1 MALNEEQIARA
12 AELLAGSH
20 SEKQTLAALPEDCQP
35 ATAADAM
42 AIQMAL
48 NEKNGVD
55 PGGWKVGFTS
65 AALLEKAGAIGPML
79 GAMPKRLIQQS
90 PATFSRGEFTR
101 PVIEFEI
108 GYRMGAALPPRAEAY
123 TEEEALAAVD
133 SAIIGIEVADAHF
146 DDIFSQPIPSLIAD
160 NGVAGGFVAGPDIP
174 DWRERDLTD
183 IAIAMFAD
191 GEEAGEGF
199 EREARCDAAWVLT
212 WTANKVA
219 QYGAG
224 LKAGDYVTTGA
235 AAPPAF
241 LGDESTWQGRF
252 EGIGE
257 VTVSFTD

>member
-1 MALNEEQIARA
+1 MALNEQQIAQA
-12 AELLAGSH
+12 VELLAASH
-20 SEKQTLAALPEDCQP
+20 RDKQPLAALPDDVQP

-48 NEKNGVD
+48 NEIIGVD

-79 GAMPKRLIQQS
+79 GAMPKNLIQTS
-90 PATFSRGEFTR
+90 PAAFNRSDFTV

-108 GYRMGAALPPRAEAY
+108 GYRMGADLPPRDGDYSQDEV
-123 TEEEALAAVD
+123 LAAVD
-133 SAIIGIEVADAHF
+133 SAIVGIEIADPHYEEV
-146 DDIFSQPIPSLIAD
+146 FSQPIPSLIAD

-174 DWRERDLTD
+174 DWRARDLTE
-183 IAIAMFAD
+183 IAIETFAD
-191 GEEAGEGF
+191 GEKVGDGFPREG
-199 EREARCDAAWVLT
+199 RCDAAWVLT

-241 LGDESTWQGRF
+241 LDGRSEWQGRF
-252 EGIGE
+252 DGIGE
-257 VTVSFTD
+257 VTVRFTG

>member
-1 MALNEEQIARA
+1 MALNEQQIAQA
-12 AELLAGSH
+12 VELLAGSH
-20 SEKQTLAALPEDCQP
+20 RHKQPLAALPDDCLP

-79 GAMPKRLIQQS
+79 GAMPKRLIQTS
-90 PATFSRGEFTR
+90 PATFSRKDFTI
-101 PVIEFEI
+101 PVIEFEV
-108 GYRMGAALPPRAEAY
+108 GYRMAADLPPRGSDYSQDEV
-123 TEEEALAAVD
+123 LAAVA
-133 SAIIGIEVADAHF
+133 SAIVGIEVADPHY
-146 DDIFSQPIPSLIAD
+146 DEVFSQPIPSLIAD
-160 NGVAGGFVAGPDIP
+160 NGVAGGFVAGPDIA
-174 DWRERDLTD
+174 DWRTRDLTN
-183 IAIAMFAD
+183 ISIETFAD
-191 GEEAGEGF
+191 GEKVGDGF
-199 EREARCDAAWVLT
+199 PGSERCDAAWVLT

-241 LGDESTWQGRF
+241 LDERSEWRGRF
-252 EGIGE
+252 DGVGE
-257 VTVSFTD
+257 VTVRFTD

>member
-1 MALNEEQIARA
+1 MALNEQQIAQA
-12 AELLAGSH
+12 VELLAGSH
-20 SEKQTLAALPEDCQP
+20 QQKQPLSALPDDCLP

-48 NEKNGVD
+48 NEIDGVD

-79 GAMPKRLIQQS
+79 GAMPKRLIQTS
-90 PATFSRGEFTR
+90 PASFSRQDFTI
-101 PVIEFEI
+101 PVIEFEV
-108 GYRMGAALPPRAEAY
+108 GYRMGADLPPRGSDYSQDEV
-123 TEEEALAAVD
+123 LAAVD
-133 SAIIGIEVADAHF
+133 SAIVGIEVADPHYEEVF
-146 DDIFSQPIPSLIAD
+146 TQPIPSLIAD

-174 DWRERDLTD
+174 DWRTRDLAEV
-183 IAIAMFAD
+183 AIETFAD
-191 GEEAGEGF
+191 GEKVADGF
-199 EREARCDAAWVLT
+199 PGSERCDAAWVLT

-224 LKAGDYVTTGA
+224 LKTGDYVTTGG

-241 LGDESTWQGRF
+241 LDARSEWLGRF

-257 VTVSFTD
+257 VTVRFTD